1 MSFELHELVA
11 EARSPC
17 STSVT
22 ASPRPA
28 ASRAMPTPLIPP
40 PITRTSIM
48 PSRSRKS
55 APFVPPEQPDRGLGV
70 GDDALAHPIERIR
83 DLHLEGLEVLADV
96 ELRAHVLEAARAVEL
111 DHLGG
116 VADARIEARDLPPL
130 AGLVAALLDQFAPR
144 GVQRRLA
151 RLELARGQLDEV
163 PVLGIAILALE
174 QD

>member
-28 ASRAMPTPLIPP
+28 ASRAMPAPLMPP
-40 PITRTSIM
+40 PMMRRSITAPPPRAL
-48 PSRSRKS
+48 RKP

-83 DLHLEGLEVLADV
+83 ELHLEGLEVLADV
-96 ELRAHVLEAARAVEL
+96 ELRAHVL
-111 DHLGG
+111 
-116 VADARIEARDLPPL
+116 
-130 AGLVAALLDQFAPR
+130 
-144 GVQRRLA
+144 
-151 RLELARGQLDEV
+151 
-163 PVLGIAILALE
+163 
-174 QD
+174 